1 MLYCHH
7 VRHVVGRI
15 LPLAAIQTMTATQ
28 SSPIPMPP
36 GRDRKA
42 PIHLENVSFAFGPT
56 TVLEG
61 LTLSI
66 QAGEFVAIVG
76 PSGTGKTTL
85 LNLLAGYLKPTG
97 GNVSVSGR
105 ARMVYQS
112 DGLFPWKTVRE
123 NILLGLRE
131 IPDAAERERR
141 FQAMLD
147 LIGLTDFPDHYP
159 HQLSGGM
166 RQRAELGRALVG
178 ETDILLLDEP
188 FSALDYLTR
197 LRLRQELSRMLEE
210 RPRTTVLVTHD
221 IEEAAQLA
229 DRVIVLTERPARP
242 RAEFTIPVPRPRE
255 PTHPEVVSII
265 HQILMTMGIGGKR

>member
-1 MLYCHH
+1 M
-7 VRHVVGRI
+7 
-15 LPLAAIQTMTATQ
+15 AATETMTLTQ
-28 SSPIPMPP
+28 STSIPSPPVNNQS
-36 GRDRKA
+36 A
-42 PIHLENVSFAFGPT
+42 PIRLENVSFAFSAIS
-56 TVLEG
+56 VLEQVT
-61 LTLSI
+61 LTI
-66 QAGEFVAIVG
+66 HAGEFVAIVG

-85 LNLLAGYLKPTG
+85 LNILAGYLKPTG
-97 GNVSVSGR
+97 GTVTVSGK

-123 NILLGLRE
+123 NILLGLRDV
-131 IPDAAERERR
+131 PQVAEREER

-147 LIGLTDFPDHYP
+147 LIGLTEFADHYP

-166 RQRAELGRALVG
+166 RQRAELGRALIG

-197 LRLRQELSRMLEE
+197 LRLRQELSRMLDE

-229 DRVIVLTERPARP
+229 DRVIVLTERPAKP
-242 RAEFTIPVPRPRE
+242 RAEFTLSIPRPRD
-255 PTHPEVVSII
+255 PTHAEVVSTV
-265 HQILMTMGIGGKR
+265 HQILMTMGIEGRR